1 MREKYYK
8 SLSIPV
14 WIRAPG
20 LPPLRGIMEAVSEHR
35 AKLNVEDV
43 YIIPERF
50 DLLFSPIAQS
60 WRECL
65 VEWRRAS
72 VNTIGIKFAARR
84 GVWSAATFVEARPHS
99 IITRGDS

>member
-1 MREKYYK
+1 MREQYYK

-35 AKLNVEDV
+35 AKLNVEDP

-50 DLLFSPIAQS
+50 DLLFSAI
-60 WRECL
+60 
-65 VEWRRAS
+65 
-72 VNTIGIKFAARR
+72 
-84 GVWSAATFVEARPHS
+84 
-99 IITRGDS
+99 